1 MTEYRYVYYLSDRC
15 LHNILEICF
24 KNYKFDILDQYEKDE
39 LYFIL
44 MKNCANRYYNENRI
58 RYFVKKSMKLIE
70 SKYVI
75 EELVDIIV
83 KEMINAKLAIEYMS
97 KENYLILLSYEHEQ
111 NNINAPNVES
121 KCEYCTLCN

>member
-1 MTEYRYVYYLSDRC
+1 MSQDRYVYYLTDRC
-15 LHNILEICF
+15 LHNIIEISF
-24 KNYKFDILDQYEKDE
+24 KNYKFDILNEYEKNE

-44 MKNCANRYYNENRI
+44 IKNCANRYYNENRI

-83 KEMINAKLAIEYMS
+83 KEMINTKLAIEYMS
-97 KENYLILLSYEHEQ
+97 KENYLILVSYEHQ
-111 NNINAPNVES
+111 RNNISASNVES